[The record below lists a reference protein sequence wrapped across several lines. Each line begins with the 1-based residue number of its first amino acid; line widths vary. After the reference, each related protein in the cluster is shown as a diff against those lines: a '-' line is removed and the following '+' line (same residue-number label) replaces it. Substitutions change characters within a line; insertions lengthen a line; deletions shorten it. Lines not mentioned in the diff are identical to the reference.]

1 MLYYR
6 YRPINELS
14 LKELR
19 YNELYFASTEENN
32 DPYDGNVF
40 LSYAFDVKKWQ
51 RLFNS
56 VFSRIG
62 LPLETLKDVIE
73 NLSQKMSE
81 DNVKTY
87 NDVIKY
93 DYANAILSMN
103 PKLGMFV
110 AFNLSEAIK
119 NFVFIYRPSDIYTAS
134 FSKSND
140 SMLMWSHY
148 ASKHKGFCLVF
159 RSIEGCLNQD
169 KKNKKTGIERNTPK
183 GIASHCSFGIGD
195 KFCFKDIIYCKECS
209 TIDASRYMPYGIS
222 DFKINSEE
230 ERIALAKEN
239 YNKLFE
245 KHICW
250 EYEQESRLV
259 LEQPIPWIFGD
270 RFEYSKD
277 ERLFYYQPTQL
288 VGIICGAWM
297 DKDIKNRIKEI
308 VVANRERMWRNIED
322 DIVFDFVLFQA
333 KISNEKRNIQIVP
346 ELIYNS
352 NKIYQPSDSNFKNI
366 YEKWQKGEAIQFNG
380 KGGAKKILV
389 N

>member
-1 MLYYR
+1 
-6 YRPINELS
+6 
-14 LKELR
+14 
-19 YNELYFASTEENN
+19 
-32 DPYDGNVF
+32 
-40 LSYAFDVKKWQ
+40 
-51 RLFNS
+51 
-56 VFSRIG
+56 
-62 LPLETLKDVIE
+62 
-73 NLSQKMSE
+73 
-81 DNVKTY
+81 
-87 NDVIKY
+87 
-93 DYANAILSMN
+93 
-103 PKLGMFV
+103 
-110 AFNLSEAIK
+110 
-119 NFVFIYRPSDIYTAS
+119 
-134 FSKSND
+134 
-140 SMLMWSHY
+140 
-148 ASKHKGFCLVF
+148 
-159 RSIEGCLNQD
+159 
-169 KKNKKTGIERNTPK
+169 
-183 GIASHCSFGIGD
+183 
-195 KFCFKDIIYCKECS
+195 
-209 TIDASRYMPYGIS
+209 MPYGIS

-352 NKIYQPSDSNFKNI
+352 NKIYQPSDPNFKNI